1 MDEMNVN
8 GGAQPAEEIDVGSVK
23 ISPDVISAIAYVAT
37 TEIEGVA
44 GMAQNITGGIA
55 ELLGKKNVARG
66 IKVEVTDGAA
76 FIEAYIVVQYGAVIP
91 EVTAKLQERI
101 KQNVETMTGMTV
113 EQVNIH
119 VQGVKFDAPEQP
131 AAEEAAK
138 TEANEEASAE

>member
-113 EQVNIH
+113 EQVIEKLENITCGYKSTSCPD
-119 VQGVKFDAPEQP
+119 QL
-131 AAEEAAK
+131 AK
-138 TEANEEASAE
+138 ALKESF